1 MLSQLST
8 MTGDIVHSWHCRT
21 PCAFLRQNEAAGE
34 LVNLKL
40 LDDSRYLLYSKLGED
55 FVSTPTSVY

>member
-8 MTGDIVHSWHCRT
+8 MIGDISHSWHCQT

-34 LVNLKL
+34 LVHLKL
-40 LDDSRYLLYSKLGED
+40 LDDSQYLLYSKLGED
-55 FVSTPTSVY
+55 FVSARTSIS

>member
-8 MTGDIVHSWHCRT
+8 MTGDILHSWHCQT
-21 PCAFLRQNEAAGE
+21 PCAFLGQNEAGGE

-55 FVSTPTSVY
+55 FVSTRTSMY